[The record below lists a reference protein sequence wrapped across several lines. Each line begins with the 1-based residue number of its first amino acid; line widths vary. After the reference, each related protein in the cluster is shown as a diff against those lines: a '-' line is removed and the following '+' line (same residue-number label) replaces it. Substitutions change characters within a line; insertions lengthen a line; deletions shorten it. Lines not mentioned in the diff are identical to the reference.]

1 MSLVEAVVLAVVQGV
16 TEFLPVSSSG
26 HTILASWL
34 LGWDAPDLAFDVAV
48 HVGTLA
54 AVLIYFGRDWAALLR
69 GAVTG
74 GAAVLGSGE
83 GARPA
88 NARRVLALVVLATV
102 PVALVGLFFRDVL
115 EDSMRRPVTVG
126 AFLVGTGV
134 FIALGERF
142 GRRGRDVA
150 DVTPGAAGGIGLAQ
164 AIAVL
169 PGVSRSGMT
178 IVAGLLCGMTRE
190 AAARFAFYLAVP
202 AILGP
207 GIVLAVDLAREG
219 GSDGIG
225 AGVLAAGA
233 AVSFGTAL
241 LAIHGLM
248 GLLRRG
254 SLWPFVWYCLGAGAA
269 VLIARAAGV

>member
-1 MSLVEAVVLAVVQGV
+1 MSLIEVVVLAVVQGV
-16 TEFLPVSSSG
+16 TEFLPISSSG

-34 LGWDAPDLAFDVAV
+34 LGWDAPSLAFDMAV

-54 AVLIYFGRDWAALLR
+54 AVLLYFGRNWVRLLR

-74 GAAVLGSGE
+74 EAAVLGSGAGE
-83 GARPA
+83 RPA
-88 NARRVLALVVLATV
+88 NARRMLALVVLATV
-102 PVALVGLFFRDVL
+102 PIGLAGLFFRDVL
-115 EDSMRRPVTVG
+115 EDSVRQPVTVG
-126 AFLVGTGV
+126 ALLLGTGV

-142 GRRGRDVA
+142 GRRRRDVA
-150 DVTPGAAGGIGLAQ
+150 DLTPASVGGIGLAQ

-169 PGVSRSGMT
+169 PGVSRSGMS
-178 IVAGLLCGMTRE
+178 IVAGLLGGMTRE
-190 AAARFAFYLAVP
+190 AAARFAFYPAVP

-207 GIVLAVDLAREG
+207 AIVLAVDLAREG
-219 GSDGIG
+219 ETAGTG

-233 AVSFGTAL
+233 AVSFATAL
-241 LAIHGLM
+241 LAIRGLM

-254 SLWPFVWYCLGAGAA
+254 SLWPFVWYCLAAGAA